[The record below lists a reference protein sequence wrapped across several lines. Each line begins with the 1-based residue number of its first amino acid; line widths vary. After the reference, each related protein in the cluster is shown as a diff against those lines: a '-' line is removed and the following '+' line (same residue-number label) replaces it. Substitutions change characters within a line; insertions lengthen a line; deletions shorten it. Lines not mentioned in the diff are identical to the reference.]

1 MILVLDNVEMSFGA
15 LKVTDGVSLS
25 VTEGEAM
32 GIIGPNGAGKTT
44 LFSLISGAL
53 KPTAGK
59 ILLDGRDVTSF
70 GPQARCRSG
79 VARSHQV
86 PLPFE
91 KLTVF
96 ENVLAAAC
104 FGRDKRER
112 DVIEDCGDVLEQ
124 TQLLGKANRAA
135 GSLNLLDRKRLE
147 MARALATKPRLLL
160 LDEIAGGLTDG
171 ECGALV
177 KTIRDI
183 HASGTTI
190 IWIEHIVH
198 ALTAV
203 VSRLMVLI
211 FGRKIAEGEP
221 RAVMNSDDVRAIY
234 LGSPV

>member
-15 LKVTDGVSLS
+15 LRVTDGVSLS

-96 ENVLAAAC
+96 ENVLTAAC

-203 VSRLMVLI
+203 VSRLMVLN

>member
-203 VSRLMVLI
+203 VSRLMVLN

>member
-15 LKVTDGVSLS
+15 LRVTDGVSLS
-25 VTEGEAM
+25 VAQGEAL

-44 LFSLISGAL
+44 LFSLIAGTL
-53 KPTAGK
+53 KPTSGK
-59 ILLDGRDVTSF
+59 VMLDGRDVTAL
-70 GPQARCRSG
+70 GPQARCRAG
-79 VARSHQV
+79 VGRSHQV

-104 FGRDKRER
+104 FGQDRRER
-112 DVIEDCGDVLEQ
+112 DVVDFCGDVLER
-124 TQLLGKANRAA
+124 TELLVKANRLA
-135 GSLNLLDRKRLE
+135 GSLTLLDRKRLE

-160 LDEIAGGLTDG
+160 LDEIAGGLTDS
-171 ECGALV
+171 ECGALIG
-177 KTIRDI
+177 TIRDI
-183 HASGTTI
+183 HTSGTTI

-198 ALTAV
+198 ALNAV
-203 VSRLMVLI
+203 VSRLMVLN

-221 RAVMNSDDVRAIY
+221 QAVMNSDEVRTIY